1 MNPDYPH
8 LGASPNGLVECSCC
22 GEGLLE
28 IKCPFSFR
36 EYDPRSIDKRT
47 FYLQRTADGPRLD
60 RSHNYYFQIQGQLA
74 ICNRPYC
81 DFVCWTPCGMH
92 VERISRDET
101 FFGNMKLKLDTFFLK
116 AILPKILLG
125 PESNDDK
132 ENESPGECCYCRK
145 REIPPMIACDNP
157 HCPVEWFHWACVGVK
172 TEPLGS
178 WFCPDCKALLRK
190 SKQWH
195 SSAECIVLI
204 IVVFVM
210 WYTLLFILLF
220 TFHTITDNSVNYLLI
235 VK

>member
-1 MNPDYPH
+1 MWD
-8 LGASPNGLVECSCC
+8 A
-22 GEGLLE
+22 
-28 IKCPFSFR
+28 
-36 EYDPRSIDKRT
+36 
-47 FYLQRTADGPRLD
+47 
-60 RSHNYYFQIQGQLA
+60 
-74 ICNRPYC
+74 
-81 DFVCWTPCGMH
+81 

-125 PESNDDK
+125 PESIDDK

-190 SKQWH
+190 SKQ
-195 SSAECIVLI
+195 
-204 IVVFVM
+204 
-210 WYTLLFILLF
+210 
-220 TFHTITDNSVNYLLI
+220 
-235 VK
+235 